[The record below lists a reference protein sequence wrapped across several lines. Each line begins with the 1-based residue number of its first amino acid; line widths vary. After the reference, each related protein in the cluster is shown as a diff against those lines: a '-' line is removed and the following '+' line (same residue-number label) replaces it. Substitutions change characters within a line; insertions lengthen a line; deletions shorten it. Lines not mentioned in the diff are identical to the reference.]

1 MAKINRTSYKK
12 PAPRWFRLTKKIL
25 SLTLNTVITGLLILG
40 YTNDS
45 LILLFI
51 KLGESYLM
59 NLLDTL
65 LSNGEI
71 YSQEPVG
78 PYSAPKDATI

>member
-1 MAKINRTSYKK
+1 MAKMTLDGYKK

-25 SLTLNTVITGLLILG
+25 SLTLNTVITALLILG

-59 NLLDTL
+59 NLFDTL
-65 LSNGEI
+65 LSNGEV
-71 YSQEPVG
+71 YAA
-78 PYSAPKDATI
+78 PYSAPNDTEIKN

>member
-1 MAKINRTSYKK
+1 MTNLSIKNYKK
-12 PAPRWFRLTKKIL
+12 PPPRWFRLTKKVL
-25 SLTLNTVITGLLILG
+25 SLTLNTVITALLILG

-45 LILLFI
+45 LVLLFI
-51 KLGESYLM
+51 KLGESYVM

-71 YSQEPVG
+71 YAEETPV
-78 PYSAPKDATI
+78 YSAPKDNSV